1 MWNSVLVPWQAH
13 SPGLKCRW
21 LIAAA
26 WASSTLK
33 ETFSA
38 SPPLPLITLG
48 LALTLVYG
56 QDWMED

>member
-1 MWNSVLVPWQAH
+1 MWNSVLVPWQVH
-13 SPGLKCRW
+13 SLGLKCRR

-26 WASSTLK
+26 WASATLK
-33 ETFSA
+33 ETSCA

-48 LALTLVYG
+48 LVLTLVYR